1 MRDMRNRALG
11 WLGRRYLARKRR
23 RGGFDLSAMSFLP
36 DSALLPLQREGLDPV
51 PGLREK
57 HESEGPVSR
66 LPLPFGGINVWL
78 VTGYEEAKAV
88 LGDASGFSNDF
99 NNLVGKTAFTED
111 ENPGG
116 LGFKD
121 PPDHT
126 RLRRIL
132 TPEFTMRRLN
142 RLTPRIQSIVDNQL
156 EGLAT
161 AAASGGPVDLLEH
174 FALPIPALTICELLG
189 VDPEDRDEFQR
200 LATGR
205 FDLMG
210 GMAPSFGA
218 MNESMSYF
226 DRIVKKQRENP
237 GDDLLGMI
245 VQEHGDTVDD
255 RELTEMA
262 DGLLTGGLETT
273 ASTLALGIVVLLQD
287 REWLRQVQEDD
298 EAVKKFVDEAL
309 RYLTVVQVA
318 FPRFA
323 RQDVEV
329 GGVTIGAGDVVI
341 CSLIGANRD
350 TDAGE
355 RLDEFDPSRK
365 APPHLAFGHG
375 VHRCIGAELG
385 RMELK
390 LAYPSLVRRF
400 PEMRMAVDPSELT
413 FRKRSIV
420 YGVESLPVHP
430 E

>member
-287 REWLRQVQEDD
+287 REWLRRVQEDD

-350 TDAGE
+350 TGAGE

-400 PEMRMAVDPSELT
+400 PEMRMAVAPSELT